1 MMKYI
6 ILMTLSIA
14 LLYIYNTFIPKNV
27 MTFIVGLPIF
37 VGIIL
42 LVASRFETRCDLP

>member
-6 ILMTLSIA
+6 ILISLSIA
-14 LLYIYNTFIPKNV
+14 LLYIYNTFVPKNV

-42 LVASRFETRCDLP
+42 LVANRFETR